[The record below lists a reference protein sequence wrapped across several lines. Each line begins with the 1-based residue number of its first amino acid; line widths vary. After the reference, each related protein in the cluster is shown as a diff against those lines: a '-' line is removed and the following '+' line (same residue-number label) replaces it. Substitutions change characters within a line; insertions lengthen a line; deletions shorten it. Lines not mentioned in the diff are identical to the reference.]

1 MFSGLFQRLR
11 YGEPVV
17 VVSGLPRS
25 GTSMLMAML
34 EAGGLPLLTDA
45 KRHADPDNPRGYFEM
60 ESVKSLGEQQDK
72 AWVRNARGKG
82 LKVISYLLKEL
93 PDDNAYRVL
102 FARRDLAEVIRS
114 QNVMLERQQQ
124 PNPVDDAK
132 ALDLFRKH
140 LVNVQLL
147 MGRRRNFRLLEVA
160 HRDALAD
167 PRRTAV
173 AINAFLGGRLDVERM
188 AAVVDRELYR
198 NRA

>member
-1 MFSGLFQRLR
+1 MFERFKNRLR
-11 YGEPVV
+11 YGEDVV

-34 EAGGLPLLTDA
+34 EAGGLPLMTDNRRQPDA
-45 KRHADPDNPRGYFEM
+45 DNPRGYFEM
-60 ESVKSLGEQQDK
+60 ESVKSLGEQVDK
-72 AWVRNARGKG
+72 TWVRGARGRG

-93 PDDNAYRVL
+93 PDDNFYRVL

-114 QNVMLERQQQ
+114 QNVMLGRQNQ

-132 ALDLFRKH
+132 ALDLYRKH
-140 LVNVQLL
+140 LVNVQVL
-147 MGRRRNFRLLEVA
+147 MRTRRNFRMLEVA
-160 HRDALAD
+160 HRDTLAE
-167 PRRTAV
+167 PRRTAD
-173 AINAFLGGRLDVERM
+173 AINAFLGGRFDAARM

>member
-114 QNVMLERQQQ
+114 QNVMLERQQLTL
-124 PNPVDDAK
+124 NPAK
-132 ALDLFRKH
+132 PEEVSIATLDFRQTLKKS
-140 LVNVQLL
+140 QS
-147 MGRRRNFRLLEVA
+147 
-160 HRDALAD
+160 
-167 PRRTAV
+167 
-173 AINAFLGGRLDVERM
+173 GGILP
-188 AAVVDRELYR
+188 
-198 NRA
+198 

>member
-1 MFSGLFQRLR
+1 MFERFKNRLR
-11 YGEPVV
+11 YGEDVV

-34 EAGGLPLLTDA
+34 EAGGLPLMTDN
-45 KRHADPDNPRGYFEM
+45 RRQADADNPRGYFEM
-60 ESVKSLGEQQDK
+60 ESVKSLGEQVDK
-72 AWVRNARGKG
+72 TWVRGARGRG

-93 PDDNAYRVL
+93 PDDNFYRVL

-114 QNVMLERQQQ
+114 QNVMLGRQNQ

-132 ALDLFRKH
+132 ALDLYRKH
-140 LVNVQLL
+140 LVNVQVL
-147 MGRRRNFRLLEVA
+147 MRTRRNFRMLEVA
-160 HRDALAD
+160 HRETLAE
-167 PRRTAV
+167 PRRTAD
-173 AINAFLGGRLDVERM
+173 AINAFLGGRLDAARM

>member
-34 EAGGLPLLTDA
+34 EAGGLPLLTDEQ
-45 KRHADPDNPRGYFEM
+45 RHADPDNPRGYFEM

-72 AWVRNARGKG
+72 TWVRNARGKG

-147 MGRRRNFRLLEVA
+147 VRSKRNFQLLEVA
-160 HRDALAD
+160 HRDALAE
-167 PRRTAV
+167 PRRTAA
-173 AINAFLGGRLDVERM
+173 AINGFLGGHLDVERM

>member
-124 PNPVDDAK
+124 PNPVDDAQ

-140 LVNVQLL
+140 LVNAQLL
-147 MGRRRNFRLLEVA
+147 MRSRRNFRLLEVA

>member
-34 EAGGLPLLTDA
+34 EAGGLPLLTDEQ
-45 KRHADPDNPRGYFEM
+45 RHADPDNPRGYFEM
-60 ESVKSLGEQQDK
+60 DSVKSLGEQQDK
-72 AWVRNARGKG
+72 TWVRNARGKG

-147 MGRRRNFRLLEVA
+147 MRSRRNFRLLEVA
-160 HRDALAD
+160 HRDALSD
-167 PRRTAV
+167 PRRTAA
-173 AINAFLGGRLDVERM
+173 AINAFLGGHLDVERM
-188 AAVVDRELYR
+188 AAVVDRDLYR

>member
-60 ESVKSLGEQQDK
+60 VCVKSLGEQQDK

-147 MGRRRNFRLLEVA
+147 MRSRRNFRLLEVA

>member
-147 MGRRRNFRLLEVA
+147 MRRRRNFRLLEVA

>member
-1 MFSGLFQRLR
+1 MFSGFFQRLR

-34 EAGGLPLLTDA
+34 EAGGLPLLTDE

-60 ESVKSLGEQQDK
+60 ESVKSLGEQPDK

-147 MGRRRNFRLLEVA
+147 MRSKRNFRMLEVA
-160 HRDALAD
+160 HREALAD
-167 PRRTAV
+167 PQRTAA
-173 AINAFLGGRLDVERM
+173 AINAFLGGRLDVGRM
-188 AAVVDRELYR
+188 AAVVDRGLYR
-198 NRA
+198 NRG

>member
-34 EAGGLPLLTDA
+34 EAGGLPLLTDEQ
-45 KRHADPDNPRGYFEM
+45 RHADPDNPRGYFEM

-72 AWVRNARGKG
+72 TWVRNARGKG

-147 MGRRRNFRLLEVA
+147 VRSKRNFQLLEVA

-173 AINAFLGGRLDVERM
+173 AINGFLGGHLDVERM

>member
-147 MGRRRNFRLLEVA
+147 MRSRRNFRLLEVA